1 MYVCIFFKMNMYAL
15 IISLTLVSVYGFTT
29 TPNNFDPK
37 LNYINHNVFNKNKII
52 RQDTISL
59 PDYEIPKWVYKKVFK
74 YNKPTTKIKETEYY
88 HVFRNNPK
96 L

>member
-1 MYVCIFFKMNMYAL
+1 MCIFFKINMYAL
-15 IISLTLVSVYGFTT
+15 IISLILVSVYGFN
-29 TPNNFDPK
+29 TPNHFDPNP
-37 LNYINHNVFNKNKII
+37 NYINYNVFNKNKII

-74 YNKPTTKIKETEYY
+74 YNKPTTKIKETDYY